1 MSPLT
6 LWFVVACVLYIVEIV
21 TSGFVI
27 LGFAIGATLSAIT
40 AWIGGGTEVQ
50 IGAFIVGALLFFF
63 FIRPVLMRRWKERH
77 ARLPKTNAEALIGRK
92 GKVTEAIDADAHTGR
107 VQIDGDNLMARS
119 ADGETIPANAHVT
132 VNGLDSTI
140 LIVKRYD

>member
-50 IGAFIVGALLFFF
+50 IGAFIVGALLFLVAFLL
-63 FIRPVLMRRWKERH
+63 IACGCACCRH
-77 ARLPKTNAEALIGRK
+77 
-92 GKVTEAIDADAHTGR
+92 
-107 VQIDGDNLMARS
+107 
-119 ADGETIPANAHVT
+119 
-132 VNGLDSTI
+132 
-140 LIVKRYD
+140 